1 MSRKDLIINTCDLIK
16 FSYIFDPENFYFGL
30 VCEVKKCYNFKNMIK
45 ILEDKNCKNTPLTM
59 INIIEKYS
67 YD

>member
-1 MSRKDLIINTCDLIK
+1 MSHKYLKTNTCDLIK
-16 FSYIFDPENFYFGL
+16 FSYIFNPEQVYFGL

-45 ILEDKNCKNTPLTM
+45 ILEDNNCKKTPLSM

-67 YD
+67 L